1 MRAVAL
7 ETAEAGLES
16 MAQKLD
22 FFKSCRKQPTEQ
34 MTPKKMETNVVS
46 QCGDKLDAVF

>member
-34 MTPKKMETNVVS
+34 MTPKKNGDE
-46 QCGDKLDAVF
+46 CGESVRR